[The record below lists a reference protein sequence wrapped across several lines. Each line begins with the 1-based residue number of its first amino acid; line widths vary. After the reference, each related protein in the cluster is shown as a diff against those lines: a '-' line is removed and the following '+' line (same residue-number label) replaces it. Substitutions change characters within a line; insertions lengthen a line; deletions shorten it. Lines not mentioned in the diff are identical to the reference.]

1 MCRRGVCE
9 ETRSYHGG
17 YDYLIREEAGT
28 SISDIFAE
36 RGEETFRRMETELL
50 KKLVAERGKEE
61 ERLILSVGGGLPMR
75 KENRELLK
83 KLGRVVYLRVSADTV
98 LKRLKGDT
106 SRPLLQGDNV
116 RQKVEELIEKRNPIY
131 MESSHQSVEVDGIDI
146 SHVVK
151 MIEKLEKD
159 TPVYEGS

>member
-1 MCRRGVCE
+1 
-9 ETRSYHGG
+9 
-17 YDYLIREEAGT
+17 
-28 SISDIFAE
+28 
-36 RGEETFRRMETELL
+36 
-50 KKLVAERGKEE
+50 
-61 ERLILSVGGGLPMR
+61 MR

-131 MESSHQSVEVDGIDI
+131 MESSHQSVEVDI

>member
-1 MCRRGVCE
+1 
-9 ETRSYHGG
+9 
-17 YDYLIREEAGT
+17 
-28 SISDIFAE
+28 
-36 RGEETFRRMETELL
+36 
-50 KKLVAERGKEE
+50 
-61 ERLILSVGGGLPMR
+61 MR

-116 RQKVEELIEKRNPIY
+116 RQMVEELIEKRNPIY